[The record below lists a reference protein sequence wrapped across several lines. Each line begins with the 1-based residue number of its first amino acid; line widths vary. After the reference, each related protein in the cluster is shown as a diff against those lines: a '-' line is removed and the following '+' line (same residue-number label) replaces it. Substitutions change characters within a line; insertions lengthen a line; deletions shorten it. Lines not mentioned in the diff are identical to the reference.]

1 MSENVQNG
9 LVEGDSSIV
18 LINEGGKAELV
29 GSLPPSGG
37 CIGVPLSVISHS
49 SAGCS
54 DSEPVGNFW
63 GSLGVQSWGG
73 VFPIMLAP
81 ILSHPCLQ
89 DVMRDCVKILE
100 DGKSDAHPICLVFLR
115 CWPNVLKGKKGQS
128 HRTCFPECKWALGGG
143 CCLFFEESLVNH
155 VWNFAFFSSG
165 QSPLSSPMSGLWAP
179 VHFPKV
185 SPRCPEYLCIT
196 FVLLL
201 SLSDVSDSFAT
212 P

>member
-1 MSENVQNG
+1 MPENVQNG

-73 VFPIMLAP
+73 R
-81 ILSHPCLQ
+81 LSH
-89 DVMRDCVKILE
+89 
-100 DGKSDAHPICLVFLR
+100 
-115 CWPNVLKGKKGQS
+115 
-128 HRTCFPECKWALGGG
+128 
-143 CCLFFEESLVNH
+143 H
-155 VWNFAFFSSG
+155 VSPYSFSS
-165 QSPLSSPMSGLWAP
+165 LST
-179 VHFPKV
+179 
-185 SPRCPEYLCIT
+185 RCYARLC
-196 FVLLL
+196 
-201 SLSDVSDSFAT
+201 
-212 P
+212 